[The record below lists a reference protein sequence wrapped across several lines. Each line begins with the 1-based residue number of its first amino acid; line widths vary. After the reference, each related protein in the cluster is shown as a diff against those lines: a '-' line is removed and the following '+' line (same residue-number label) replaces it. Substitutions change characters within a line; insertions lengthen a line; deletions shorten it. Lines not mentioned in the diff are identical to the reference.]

1 MGCQHLDDTLRG
13 LNLVVSRHDSSL
25 ASQRRQSW
33 SAEGWYENGNADL
46 LSMPKVGRESRH
58 GLTPQTTTTVDG
70 GVDSPRASIAGSCS
84 MWIPAKNLSPTLG
97 FTKPGHRDEPCGA
110 CTATA
115 CKAGVLE
122 VWLGHNRSCVVVGG
136 GPNVARQTTTPTFEA
151 NPERIEHQSS
161 R

>member
-1 MGCQHLDDTLRG
+1 MGCLHLDDTLRG

-33 SAEGWYENGNADL
+33 SAGDWYENGNADL

-58 GLTPQTTTTVDG
+58 GLTPQTTTTTDG

-110 CTATA
+110 CTATV
-115 CKAGVLE
+115 CKAGVLTG
-122 VWLGHNRSCVVVGG
+122 VAWTYLIVCCRRWRSERCTSNNN
-136 GPNVARQTTTPTFEA
+136 PNLRS
-151 NPERIEHQSS
+151 QS
-161 R
+161 RED